1 MRIAITGGA
10 GYIGC
15 RLSEYFVRKGYTVDC
30 IDYLQ
35 QGIESV
41 LHLVDKDN
49 FNLYNVDICD
59 ASVEKIL
66 QPADAVIHLAGIV
79 GYPNC
84 NAQPDLAYKI
94 NVEGTNRVIDCSIN
108 KIFVYASTGSVY
120 GALDTVCTELSK
132 PNPISSY
139 AVYKLQ
145 GEDRLKGTDAVILRP
160 ATAFGVSNRLR
171 HDLLIN
177 DFVRKACNGQS
188 MTLFEGHHKR
198 TFLSVNDLVRAFAW
212 SVEKFD
218 VMKGDV
224 WNVGDNKLN
233 YTKLEVCAL
242 IQSII
247 PTWQYSSNETL
258 EHDQD
263 GRNYFV
269 DYAKIRSIGFT
280 STESLEQGIAN
291 LIKVYKNLL

>member
-15 RLSEYFVRKGYTVDC
+15 RLCTYFVSKGYTVDC
-30 IDYLQ
+30 IDWLA
-35 QGIESV
+35 QGIEPV
-41 LHLVDKDN
+41 LNLIDN
-49 FNLYNVDICD
+49 EKFNLHNLDIC
-59 ASVEKIL
+59 SQEVENIIKS
-66 QPADAVIHLAGIV
+66 ADAVIHLAGII

-94 NVEGTNRVIDCSIN
+94 NVEGTNRIIDAGYD

-120 GALDTVCTELSK
+120 GALDIVCTEQAQ
-132 PNPISSY
+132 PNPISTY
-139 AVYKLQ
+139 AIYKLL
-145 GEDRLKGTDAVILRP
+145 GEKELEGTDAVILRP

-177 DFVRKACNGQS
+177 DFVRKACNNVS

-212 SVEKFD
+212 GIEKYD
-218 VMKGDV
+218 VMKGDI
-224 WNVGDNKLN
+224 WNVGDNRLN
-233 YTKLEVCAL
+233 YTKLEICQM
-242 IQSII
+242 IQNII
-247 PTWQYSSNETL
+247 PTWHYTIDNNL
-258 EHDQD
+258 LHDQD

-269 DYAKIRSIGFT
+269 DYEKIRNIGFT
-280 STESLEQGIAN
+280 GNETLKQGIIN